1 MKVHSQ
7 GNAREG
13 RRIVVEA
20 SAPNTLVFSPVA
32 SAMGCAWV
40 EMFSFAENVI
50 AMVPVL
56 MIERLKNLHDARY
69 CAAVGI
75 SMVSFEM
82 ASEDPT
88 ALTPANVKEIAE
100 WLSGVECVGRFG
112 KDNLSSSFEIA
123 QQSSLDW
130 IQIPAGTSSEYITG
144 RGEAMILDASGLQWS
159 PELYGS
165 LRAFSELYPAALV
178 LLHLIPGF
186 LPTIAHSEPFL
197 KRCILRLDD
206 PEVILQ
212 QLAQPNLR
220 PYGFSLGAFALHA
233 DGELDYDA
241 CDSFISQ
248 YEEFFVS

>member
-1 MKVHSQ
+1 MLQ
-7 GNAREG
+7 RADERLLNL
-13 RRIVVEA
+13 A
-20 SAPNTLVFSPVA
+20 SLHTMVFSPIA
-32 SAMGCAWV
+32 TMMGCAWV
-40 EMFSFAENVI
+40 EMFSFVENVI

-56 MIERLKNLHDARY
+56 MIECLKNLHDARY

-82 ASEDPT
+82 DAIDPT
-88 ALTPANVKEIAE
+88 ALTAANVKEIAE
-100 WLSGVECVGRFG
+100 WLSGVECVGKFG

-144 RGEAMILDASGLQWS
+144 RGEAMIFDASALQWS

-165 LRAFSELYPAALV
+165 LRAFSDLYPAALI
-178 LLHLIPGF
+178 LLHLDADA
-186 LPTIAHSEPFL
+186 LPTIAQAEAFL

-206 PEVILQ
+206 PKLILQ

-220 PYGFSLGAFALHA
+220 PYGFSLGAFAWHA
-233 DGELDYDA
+233 SGELDYDA

-248 YEEFFVS
+248 YEDFFVS